1 MKPSPTA
8 RRAGQALV
16 EFALVCFLLVF
27 TLLAVFELGRM
38 ILVYTSL
45 ANAARVGVRYA
56 SVHGST
62 NIGAGMDGPSGPSDT
77 TNIETIVRNYARTSL
92 LDPARLN
99 ITVSYPSGGAAANA
113 PGSRVR
119 VRVMYVYDPF
129 MVIPL
134 GVRLGSLTE
143 GIIVF

>member
-1 MKPSPTA
+1 MTRFRA
-8 RRAGQALV
+8 RGRTGQALV
-16 EFALVCFLLVF
+16 ELALVCFLLVF
-27 TLLAVFELGRM
+27 MLFAAFEISRM
-38 ILVYTSL
+38 LLVYNSL

-62 NIGAGMDGPSGPSDT
+62 NTGSGIDAPSGPGNT
-77 TNIETIVRNYARTSL
+77 VNVENVVRNYARTSL
-92 LDPARLN
+92 LDVTRLN
-99 ITVSYPSGGAAANA
+99 ITVSYPTGGASANA

-119 VRVMYVYDPF
+119 VRVLYVYDPF
-129 MVIPL
+129 IVIPL

>member
-1 MKPSPTA
+1 MSRSQGKRS
-8 RRAGQALV
+8 GEALV

-27 TLLAVFELGRM
+27 TLLAAFEIGRM
-38 ILVYTSL
+38 LLVYNSL

-62 NIGAGMDGPSGPSDT
+62 NTGSAMDGPSGPGNT
-77 TNIETIVRNYARTSL
+77 ANVETVVRNYARTSL
-92 LDPARLN
+92 LDVTRLN
-99 ITVSYPSGGAAANA
+99 ITVSYPSGGASANA

-119 VRVMYVYDPF
+119 VRVLYIYDPF

-134 GVRLGSLTE
+134 GVQLGSRTE